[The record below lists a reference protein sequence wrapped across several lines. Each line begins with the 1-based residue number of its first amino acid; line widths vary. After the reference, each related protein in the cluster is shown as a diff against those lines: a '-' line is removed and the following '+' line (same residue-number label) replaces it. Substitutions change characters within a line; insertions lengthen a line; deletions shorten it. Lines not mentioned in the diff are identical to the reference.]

1 MWVWQDGQTPMD
13 CALGTSL
20 EILKIR
26 VRTLKEKK
34 VDPHRAHV
42 HSSRGRFMVGRARA
56 IGCVLRA
63 RTREKATA
71 QSKK

>member
-1 MWVWQDGQTPMD
+1 M
-13 CALGTSL
+13 GTSL
-20 EILKIR
+20 EILKLP
-26 VRTLKEKK
+26 VRMLKEKK

-42 HSSRGRFMVGRARA
+42 HCSRGRFMVGRARA

-63 RTREKATA
+63 QARAKVTA